1 MTAAMK
7 SAQALGESIDPYSLY
22 ALRDIEPGEELTVDF
37 NTYPDE
43 PEWYL
48 DLLSSK
54 GYHPL
59 LLQQVCEQNA
69 VMPPQFLQVM
79 AAAAAADSTIVT
91 IPPPPTTAPTQ

>member
-1 MTAAMK
+1 MPAAMK
-7 SAQALGESIDPYSLY
+7 SAQALDESIDSYSLY
-22 ALRDIEPGEELTVDF
+22 ALRDIEPGEEITVDF

-59 LLQQVCEQNA
+59 LLKQVCEHNA
-69 VMPPQFLQVM
+69 VTPPQFLQVIPT
-79 AAAAAADSTIVT
+79 AATTDIT
-91 IPPPPTTAPTQ
+91 IPSPPTTPPTPPQ